1 MLDQL
6 QHLPVG
12 AIVPLVFVAALIG
25 VGLGLLCSGRQR

>member
-6 QHLPVG
+6 QQLPVG
-12 AIVPLVFVAALIG
+12 AIFPLIYAALIG